1 MNEQHKINYKLMIA
15 LILLLNAID
24 LFLTFIGLELG
35 YFVEGNSLMNSLY
48 YYNKIYFVGLK
59 IVIMTFFTW
68 VCLKYYDKLTLRI
81 KRTLIIPFGVYLY
94 IFLLH
99 MLTIY
104 FVII

>member
-1 MNEQHKINYKLMIA
+1 MYKQNKIDYKLMIA
-15 LILLLNAID
+15 LILLLNSID
-24 LFLTFIGLELG
+24 LFLTFVGLELG
-35 YFVEGNSLMNSLY
+35 YFVEGNVLMNDLY

-68 VCLKYYDKLTLRI
+68 VCLRYYDKLTLRI

-99 MLTIY
+99 ILTIY
-104 FVII
+104 YVII